1 MQKRVFITGGARGIG
16 RSIVVQYQQAG
27 YEVISPTRTELD
39 LASVTSIK
47 DYLARHNSL
56 NVDVLINNAGENRI
70 NALENI
76 EIEQWQRIQMVNLT
90 APFMLI
96 QHMTPYMLQQG
107 WGRIVN
113 ISTIYSLLS
122 RAGRAPYSTSK
133 AGLNALTRT
142 AALEY
147 ANGNVLANS
156 ICPGFVE
163 TDLTH
168 QNNTPA
174 QIEALRAQIPLGRL
188 ATTSEIAELTFFL
201 GSERNTYI
209 TGQTIIIDGGFTLQ

>member
-1 MQKRVFITGGARGIG
+1 MPKRVFITGGSRGIG
-16 RSIVVQYQQAG
+16 QSIAYRYQQEG
-27 YEVISPTRTELD
+27 YEVISPTRAELE
-39 LASVTSIK
+39 LSSITSIK
-47 DYLARHNSL
+47 DYLAKRGPFK
-56 NVDVLINNAGENRI
+56 VDVLINNAGENHI
-70 NALENI
+70 NSLDSLDL
-76 EIEQWQRIQMVNLT
+76 EQWQRIQTVNLT
-90 APFMLI
+90 APLLLI
-96 QHMTPYMLQQG
+96 QHMVPYMAQQG

-122 RAGRAPYSTSK
+122 RPGRASYSASK

-147 ANGNVLANS
+147 ADGNVLVNA

-168 QNNTPA
+168 QNNMPA
-174 QIEALRAQIPLGRL
+174 QIETLRKQIPLGRL
-188 ATTSEIAELTFFL
+188 ATTAEIAELVFFL